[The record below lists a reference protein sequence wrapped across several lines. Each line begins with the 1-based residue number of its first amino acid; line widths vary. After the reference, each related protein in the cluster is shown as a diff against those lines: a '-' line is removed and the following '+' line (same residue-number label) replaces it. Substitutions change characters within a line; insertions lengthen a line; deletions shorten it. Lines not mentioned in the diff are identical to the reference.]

1 MQASV
6 VEGSDEV
13 EGSSLVEVPCMVEG
27 PGTVERQGTVQRSGV
42 EAATLVAILRAAKAP
57 PAVADARVPPTR
69 IKKRRW
75 SPRLPEGV

>member
-13 EGSSLVEVPCMVEG
+13 EGSSLAEVRGMVEG
-27 PGTVERQGTVQRSGV
+27 PGTVERQGTVERSGAV
-42 EAATLVAILRAAKAP
+42 AATLVAILRVANAP
-57 PAVADARVPPTR
+57 PAVADARATPTR

-75 SPRLPEGV
+75 SQRLPEGV